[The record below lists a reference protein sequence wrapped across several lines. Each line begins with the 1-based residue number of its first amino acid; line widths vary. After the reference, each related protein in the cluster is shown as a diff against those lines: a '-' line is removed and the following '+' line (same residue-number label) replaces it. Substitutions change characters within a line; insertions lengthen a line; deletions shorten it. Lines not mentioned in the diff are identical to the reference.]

1 MLFRFMN
8 LKNPVGH
15 TEIHL
20 LLGFTEALL
29 VYIYCV
35 ANAFSIS

>member
-1 MLFRFMN
+1 MN

-29 VYIYCV
+29 VYILCG
-35 ANAFSIS
+35 